1 VCEAHLEAAARAAR
15 EEALTYFDRQVMVEQ
30 VQETEL
36 ATAFTIT
43 GGEWWHAPV
52 AVLL

>member
-1 VCEAHLEAAARAAR
+1 M
-15 EEALTYFDRQVMVEQ
+15 TYFDRQVMVEQ